1 MAQRAMAM
9 LFPTLAL
16 LSILSAS
23 GSQSARE
30 LGLAAIVG
38 YQPTHDVRDYVSG
51 LTNYG
56 PVCAERR
63 PRLSN
68 DALDCFMD
76 RL

>member
-51 LTNYG
+51 LTNYS
-56 PVCAERR
+56 AERR
-63 PRLSN
+63 GHRLSN